1 MKKILILC
9 GILLPL
15 LFSCKNVR
23 QSKEMFKS
31 VDVEE
36 FAKMISD
43 GKVQRLDVR
52 TMGEYEDGHLENAI
66 LIDVLE
72 DTYETKA
79 LEALDKD
86 RPVALYCRS
95 GNRSK
100 KAAEILSANGFE
112 VYELSS
118 GYKGWIASGMPVV
131 R

>member
-15 LFSCKNVR
+15 LFSCKNVK

-36 FAKMISD
+36 FSKVISD

-52 TMGEYEDGHLENAI
+52 TLEEYGDGHIENAI

-72 DTYETKA
+72 GTYEIKA
-79 LEALDKD
+79 LEVLDKD

-112 VYELSS
+112 VYELAS
-118 GYKGWIASGMPVV
+118 GYKGWVASGMPVV
-131 R
+131 Q